1 MAPVRKRIEIDW
13 QEVFTSP
20 DRDASVCFES
30 PSSAPQN
37 SRAAAAARGPRAGGA
52 ARASSDDE
60 KRRGTPYPTR
70 RFGGLRGE
78 LDQRRGE
85 RGPGA
90 VADDGVPRRV
100 TRAAAKKVRLPA
112 RSCVFVRG

>member
-1 MAPVRKRIEIDW
+1 MAPGRTRIEINW
-13 QEVFTSP
+13 REVFSSTSP
-20 DRDASVCFES
+20 DRDASFFCVAS

-37 SRAAAAARGPRAGGA
+37 SLAAAARGPRGA